1 MAEQDQQGGVR
12 YVEVGADYFEKRGL
26 RRYAGVWSLWAL
38 GVGAVISGDF
48 FGWNFGLTSGGFGGL
63 LIATLIIT
71 VMYLGLCYSIAEM
84 SPALPHT
91 GGAYSFGRSAMGPWG
106 GFLTGLG
113 ENIEYVLTPAVIVV
127 GIGGYLGA
135 IFGTPDSFAPV
146 WWALSY
152 VVFVGLNI
160 WGVEVSFR
168 FTHPDHLR
176 GAGDPRWCSTSG
188 RCRTSI
194 SRGSRSTSAP
204 TRRARRWRSSRAA
217 ALAAAGLFGIA
228 AALPFAIWF
237 YLAIEELPLAAEESH
252 APQRDMPKGILY
264 GILTLI
270 IAAFLTLF
278 LNAGIAPGSFEVGNV
293 QRAPVPRLQDASSA
307 RASAA
312 SSLALIAVAGLIAS
326 FHTIIYAYGR
336 NIYSLSRAGYL
347 PHWLSITHGE
357 RRTPHV
363 ALIVGAVIG
372 FVVACLIQYSGE
384 LFGGVPVGAVLLN
397 MAVFGAVISYAM
409 QMLSFILL
417 RRDLPN
423 IERPYVSAMGTPGRL
438 GGPDHRP
445 GHAPVPVPQPRLPG
459 GRGRLRHLVRPRGD
473 LLRGLRPQIH
483 GPLTRGGVRARRAP
497 QGSRTPP
504 RPPLNAFKW
513 ETRRSG
519 PRSLDRR
526 VGDRPAQELEG
537 PRLAAKWALV
547 ASTSAK
553 ARSRAAFA
561 LCMLCSATCANRSNA
576 AACSGSSKG
585 TSGGGAGSSAAG
597 SGILDRP

>member
-1 MAEQDQQGGVR
+1 MASQDPQGGVR

-127 GIGGYLGA
+127 GVGGYLGA
-135 IFGTPDSFAPV
+135 IFGTPDAYAPA

-152 VVFVGLNI
+152 VIFVGLNI

-168 FTHPDHLR
+168 FTILI
-176 GAGDPRWCSTSG
+176 TFL
-188 RCRTSI
+188 
-194 SRGSRSTSAP
+194 
-204 TRRARRWRSSRAA
+204 
-217 ALAAAGLFGIA
+217 ALAILLVFFIGALPFFDLSKWALNIGVDAQGAPVALPDGGGPWLPRGVGGIT

-252 APQRDMPKGILY
+252 APQRDMPKGILL

-270 IAAFLTLF
+270 ITAFLTLF
-278 LNAGIAPGSFEVGNV
+278 LNAGIAPGAFEVG
-293 QRAPVPRLQDASSA
+293 ASNEPLFLGFKTIFGEGIGSKV
-307 RASAA
+307 
-312 SSLALIAVAGLIAS
+312 LALIAVAGLIAS

-336 NIYSLSRAGYL
+336 NIYSLSRAGYF
-347 PHWLSITHGE
+347 PHWLSVTHGE

-372 FVVACLIQYSGE
+372 FVVACLIQYSKE
-384 LFGGVPVGAVLLN
+384 LFGGVPVGGVLLN

-417 RRDLPN
+417 RQKLPN
-423 IERPYVSAMGTPGRL
+423 IERPYVSTMG
-438 GGPDHRP
+438 
-445 GHAPVPVPQPRLPG
+445 LPG
-459 GRGRLRHLVRPRGD
+459 AWAALIIALVTLLFLFLNTDYRVGVVGCAIWYGLAVIYFAVYARQYMVRSPEEEFALAELRKEAERR
-473 LLRGLRPQIH
+473 
-483 GPLTRGGVRARRAP
+483 RGG
-497 QGSRTPP
+497 
-504 RPPLNAFKW
+504 
-513 ETRRSG
+513 
-519 PRSLDRR
+519 
-526 VGDRPAQELEG
+526 
-537 PRLAAKWALV
+537 
-547 ASTSAK
+547 
-553 ARSRAAFA
+553 RAAA
-561 LCMLCSATCANRSNA
+561 
-576 AACSGSSKG
+576 
-585 TSGGGAGSSAAG
+585 
-597 SGILDRP
+597 